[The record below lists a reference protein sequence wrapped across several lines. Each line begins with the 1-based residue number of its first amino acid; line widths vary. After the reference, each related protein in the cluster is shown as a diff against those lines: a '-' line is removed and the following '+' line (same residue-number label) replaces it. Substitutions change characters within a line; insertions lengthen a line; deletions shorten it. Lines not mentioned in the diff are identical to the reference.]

1 MKKRVSRCGG
11 EDVGCDVSALS
22 SHCNTEMLR
31 VVLSAVAGQYGKLC
45 LVPDGTVKTS
55 WSKAEALA
63 DVLQE
68 QVAFDFPVDG
78 HL

>member
-1 MKKRVSRCGG
+1 
-11 EDVGCDVSALS
+11 
-22 SHCNTEMLR
+22 MLQ